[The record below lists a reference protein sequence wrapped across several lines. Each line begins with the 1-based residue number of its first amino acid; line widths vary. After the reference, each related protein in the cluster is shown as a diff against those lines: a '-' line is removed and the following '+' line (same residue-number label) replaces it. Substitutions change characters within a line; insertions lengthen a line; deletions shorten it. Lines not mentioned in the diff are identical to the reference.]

1 MAVPMALVQ
10 FAEPALG
17 RDGVAVLDNASW
29 LLMML
34 SPLGAVALL
43 AFRASRRSDRRALR
57 PLLLGS
63 ALGVGPL
70 VGLVAVPRLLGF
82 QGGVAP
88 EMAAVAMVAIPAS
101 FAYSILRHQVFGL
114 DVLVRRVLLRIS
126 NALVGVVLFL
136 ACWVV
141 LQAVGLP
148 STETPLVSPIVAG
161 CAMPSGLAW
170 APPPAGA
177 WPY

>member
-1 MAVPMALVQ
+1 M
-10 FAEPALG
+10 LG
-17 RDGVAVLDNASW
+17 SVTG
-29 LLMML
+29 
-34 SPLGAVALL
+34 GG
-43 AFRASRRSDRRALR
+43 
-57 PLLLGS
+57 PLLLRA
-63 ALGVGPL
+63 AL
-70 VGLVAVPRLLGF
+70 PRKLGF
-82 QGGVAP
+82 QGLVVP

-148 STETPLVSPIVAG
+148 STEAALASAVVARF
-161 CAMPSGLAW
+161 ALPAVLTR
-170 APPPAGA
+170 AP
-177 WPY
+177 